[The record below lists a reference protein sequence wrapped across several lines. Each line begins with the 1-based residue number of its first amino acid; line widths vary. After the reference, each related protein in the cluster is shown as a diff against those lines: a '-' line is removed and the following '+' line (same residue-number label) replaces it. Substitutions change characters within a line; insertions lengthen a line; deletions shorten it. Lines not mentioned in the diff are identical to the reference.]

1 MSPRRLKFRFLTSA
15 MVLIWC
21 GNFIALK
28 ICLRFLSPF
37 GVTTY
42 RVVVSALL
50 LLLIYL
56 LWGDRL
62 THRKLGR
69 QQVWYFVKL
78 AFFGLFV
85 NQTLFVMGLSQTT
98 VAHSAIIVTFGPV
111 FTLLFAWMRG
121 QERLTITSVSGM
133 VVSIAG
139 VILLNL
145 EKDFTFQTHHLVGDL
160 LTLGGSIAFAYYTV
174 ISKNAAA
181 LYGAL
186 NATLFTY
193 LAGAGLFLPL
203 GLPLILK
210 ANWFALNWAGYAA
223 FVYVAALSS
232 VVAQLIFYYALR
244 RISASSLASLTYLQP
259 VITTI
264 ASVVLLSE
272 RLSRNFVVGA
282 SVVIG
287 GIVLTHR
294 RVGRH

>member
-1 MSPRRLKFRFLTSA
+1 MSPHRLRFHFLTST
-15 MVLIWC
+15 MVLLWC

-28 ICLRFLSPF
+28 VCLRYSSPF

-50 LLLIYL
+50 LLVIYL
-56 LWGDRL
+56 VWGDRL

-69 QQVWYFVKL
+69 HQIWYFVKL

-85 NQTLFVMGLSQTT
+85 NQTMFVMGLSQTT

-111 FTLLFAWMRG
+111 FTLLFAWMGG
-121 QERLTITSVSGM
+121 QERLSTITIAGM
-133 VVSIAG
+133 VISIAG

-145 EKDFTFQTHHLVGDL
+145 EKDFTFQTRHLVGDL

-186 NATLFTY
+186 NSTLFTY

-203 GLPLILK
+203 GLPFILRTG
-210 ANWFALNWAGYAA
+210 WFRLNWAGYAA
-223 FVYVAALSS
+223 FVYVAVLSS

-244 RISASSLASLTYLQP
+244 HVSASRLASLSYLQP
-259 VITTI
+259 VITTV

-272 RLSRNFVVGA
+272 RLSRNFVFGA
-282 SVVIG
+282 GVIIG

-294 RVGRH
+294 RTGRF